1 MNLGEVTTRMQFQLD
16 NLGFHAEITT
26 FNQLV
31 QQLEIKNNRQI
42 HLLPIRIPPGIHG
55 AWISDG
61 ERPNEYVFYNA
72 AMPVLL
78 QLRIQ
83 LHELSH
89 LICQHSTLRVT
100 SKTLKTIL
108 QATQDGSIPA
118 SFVQPNFVCTSPM
131 SSPNRE
137 IEAEIMT
144 RLIQNRL

>member
-1 MNLGEVTTRMQFQLD
+1 MNLDEVTTRMQLQLD
-16 NLGFHAEITT
+16 NLGFHAEIAT

-31 QQLEIKNNRQI
+31 RWLEIKINRQI
-42 HLLPIRIPPGIHG
+42 HLLPIRMPPGIHG

-78 QLRIQ
+78 QTRIQ

-89 LICQHSTLRVT
+89 LICQHPTLQVT
-100 SKTLKTIL
+100 SKTLKTML
-108 QATQDGSIPA
+108 QATQNGSIPS
-118 SFVQPNFVCTSPM
+118 SFVQPNFVCTSPT

-137 IEAEIMT
+137 IEAEIMA
-144 RLIQNRL
+144 RLIQSRL